1 MLGMGPVIY
10 PERSPPAEITFPAKL
25 TFSESETDS
34 NVSNLE
40 LSDNE
45 STAGETY
52 PTPRPNSSGT
62 RPL

>member
-1 MLGMGPVIY
+1 MGPVIN

-45 STAGETY
+45 STAGGKPIQLPG
-52 PTPRPNSSGT
+52 PTPLGRGLFN
-62 RPL
+62 